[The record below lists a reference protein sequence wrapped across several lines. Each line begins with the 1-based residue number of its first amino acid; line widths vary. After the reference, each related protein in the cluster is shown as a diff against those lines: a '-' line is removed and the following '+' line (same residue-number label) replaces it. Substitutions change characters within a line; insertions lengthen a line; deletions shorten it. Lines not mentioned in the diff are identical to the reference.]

1 MRGDY
6 ETAPA
11 GKGEWKVQQHGGRR
25 AVKMHARQSDA
36 WKQTKDLA
44 RSAGTEA
51 LLKNRGGEIRERN
64 SYGNDPCPPKG

>member
-25 AVKMHARQSDA
+25 AVKMHGIAEKPR
-36 WKQTKDLA
+36 
-44 RSAGTEA
+44 
-51 LLKNRGGEIRERN
+51 RGN
-64 SYGNDPCPPKG
+64 P